1 VNIRNII
8 KRILREEK
16 TPTETELL
24 YWTLPYD
31 LIKELGFEKYGS
43 DSIYVLEIHF
53 NTKNV
58 VFEVYYGD
66 DMEPDYITIPIK
78 ELPKNVLVFILRRLG
93 DYLKYL

>member
-16 TPTETELL
+16 TPTETEILN
-24 YWTLPYD
+24 WRLPYD

-43 DSIYVLEIHF
+43 DSIYVLEIHLD
-53 NTKNV
+53 TKNV

-66 DMEPDYITIPIK
+66 DMESDYITIPIK
-78 ELPKNVLVFILRRLG
+78 ELPKNVSVFILRRLG

>member
-1 VNIRNII
+1 MSIRNTI

-16 TPTETELL
+16 TPTETEPL

-53 NTKNV
+53 DTNNV
-58 VFEVYYGD
+58 LFEIYYD
-66 DMEPDYITIPIK
+66 DNIDPDYISIPIN
-78 ELPKNVLVFILRRLG
+78 ELPKNVLYFILRRMG
-93 DYLKYL
+93 DYLKYI